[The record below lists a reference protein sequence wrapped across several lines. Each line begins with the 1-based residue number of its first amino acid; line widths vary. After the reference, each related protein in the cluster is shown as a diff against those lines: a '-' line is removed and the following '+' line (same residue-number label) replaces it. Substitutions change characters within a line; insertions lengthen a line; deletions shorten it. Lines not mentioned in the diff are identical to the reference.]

1 MLVYSTAPLIRGLSV
16 MGEVTGTLYVSSS
29 ALDTDVMVKLIDVY
43 PDGRA
48 FNLYDAALRLRYR
61 EGFDRP
67 APLEPG
73 KVYPVQISGLVAGNY
88 FAPGHR
94 IRIEIAGSSFPGFE
108 RNLQTGGR
116 NYDEK
121 VPVVAVNRI
130 HPGSFFTFP
139 VIDPK

>member
-1 MLVYSTAPLIRGLSV
+1 MSHIDVRGL
-16 MGEVTGTLYVSSS
+16 
-29 ALDTDVMVKLIDVY
+29 AIDFIR
-43 PDGRA
+43 D
-48 FNLYDAALRLRYR
+48 
-61 EGFDRP
+61 
-67 APLEPG
+67 
-73 KVYPVQISGLVAGNY
+73 VAGNY